1 MGASTAI
8 VLSESYNAEMGKP
21 GSSKGSVGAK
31 GGGRGNGKVGTS
43 GTQGGN
49 SAEASGPRKV
59 PGALAISM
67 PCVFKY
73 LTPETLASAII
84 GKGGAVIAEIR
95 SSCGVKIGL
104 TDHGELYPQ
113 TDCRILTTQANTEED
128 LNKVSKQIVVKLT
141 DVVKSSGPSEA
152 AGSEGELKLKVL
164 LPRAAAGG
172 VIGKGGASIKE
183 LREKSGA
190 SISISD
196 AAGTFPAADQVVSI
210 SGSSAA
216 LTAVLAELNRQ
227 IQALNTEHWFSQ
239 WATANPTTFAGM
251 ASYATSALPGML
263 SAPPIAAL
271 RGSSYSGI
279 ATMIQVAQGLPPYV
293 MEDSRGFALSC
304 VVPNRLVGGLI
315 GRGGQGTKE
324 VQKITNTKI
333 GFREIPDDPDN
344 RSLNIAGPLANT
356 CTAYMLMMK
365 RYLDA
370 EAQSTASSGGNASD
384 A

>member
-1 MGASTAI
+1 
-8 VLSESYNAEMGKP
+8 MGKP
-21 GSSKGSVGAK
+21 GGSKGSVGAK
-31 GGGRGNGKVGTS
+31 GGGRGNGKVGSTA
-43 GTQGGN
+43 GGAN
-49 SAEASGPRKV
+49 RGGESAEASGPRKS
-59 PGALAISM
+59 PGAATAISM

-84 GKGGAVIAEIR
+84 GKGGTVIAQIR
-95 SSCGVKIGL
+95 TSCNVKLGL
-104 TDHGELYPQ
+104 TDYGDLYPQ
-113 TDCRILTTQANTEED
+113 TDCRVLTAQGNTEED
-128 LNKVSKQIVVKLT
+128 LNKVSKEIASKLAELVKT
-141 DVVKSSGPSEA
+141 SGPSEA
-152 AGSEGELKLKVL
+152 AGSEGDLKLKVL

-172 VIGKGGASIKE
+172 VIGKAGATIKQ
-183 LREKSGA
+183 LRETSGA
-190 SISISD
+190 NISISD

-210 SGSSAA
+210 SGSSEA
-216 LTAVLAELNRQ
+216 LTAVLTELNRQ
-227 IQALNTEHWFSQ
+227 IQMLNTEHWFPQ
-239 WATANPTTFAGM
+239 WAAGTTTTTAGLMT
-251 ASYATSALPGML
+251 SYTGSTLPAML
-263 SAPPIAAL
+263 SPHSIAAV

-279 ATMIQVAQGLPPYV
+279 ATMVQVAQSLPPYV

-324 VQKITNTKI
+324 VQKITGTKI
-333 GFREIPDDPDN
+333 GFREIADDPDN

-370 EAQSTASSGGNASD
+370 EAQSAASSGGNAD

>member
-1 MGASTAI
+1 
-8 VLSESYNAEMGKP
+8 MGKP
-21 GSSKGSVGAK
+21 GGSKGSVGAK
-31 GGGRGNGKVGTS
+31 GGGRGNGKVGTA
-43 GTQGGN
+43 GAQGGN
-49 SAEASGPRKV
+49 SAETSAPRKA
-59 PGALAISM
+59 PGATAISM

-84 GKGGAVIAEIR
+84 GKGGAVIAQIR
-95 SSCGVKIGL
+95 TSCGVKIGL
-104 TDHGELYPQ
+104 TDHGDLYPQ
-113 TDCRILTTQANTEED
+113 TDCRILTAQGNSEED
-128 LNKVSKQIVVKLT
+128 LNKVSKEIASKLAEL
-141 DVVKSSGPSEA
+141 VKSSGPSEA
-152 AGSEGELKLKVL
+152 AGTEGDLKLKVL

-172 VIGKGGASIKE
+172 VIGKGGASIKQ
-183 LREKSGA
+183 LRETSGA
-190 SISISD
+190 NISISD

-210 SGSSAA
+210 SGSSEA

-227 IQALNTEHWFSQ
+227 IQTLNTEHWFSQ
-239 WATANPTTFAGM
+239 WATATTTTSAGM
-251 ASYATSALPGML
+251 ASYAASTLPAML
-263 SAPPIAAL
+263 SPPIAAL

-315 GRGGQGTKE
+315 GRGGSGTKE

-333 GFREIPDDPDN
+333 GFREIADDPDN

-370 EAQSTASSGGNASD
+370 EAQSAASSGGNASD